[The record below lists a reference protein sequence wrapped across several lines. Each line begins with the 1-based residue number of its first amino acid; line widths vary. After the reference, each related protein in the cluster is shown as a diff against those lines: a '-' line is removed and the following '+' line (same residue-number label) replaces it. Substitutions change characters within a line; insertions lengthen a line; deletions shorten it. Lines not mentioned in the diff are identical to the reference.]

1 MLRIAS
7 APLVPSS
14 TQGPGRSAALTAG
27 EARNESPQD
36 IANEIAF
43 SKISPHK
50 RLSVYSLTARSR
62 PARTSFAGNAS
73 GEEQCQC
80 NATFQNPASFGR
92 NPAANEVDS
101 FGRTSATFR
110 ATLIESGT
118 IQCEHV
124 IVCLRAA
131 VAMPRLAR
139 ARATH
144 GRFLKCAISRDEC
157 RLAVALWGANI

>member
-80 NATFQNPASFGR
+80 NANFQNPSFFWPQSGSQRGR
-92 NPAANEVDS
+92 LV
-101 FGRTSATFR
+101 R
-110 ATLIESGT
+110 
-118 IQCEHV
+118 Q
-124 IVCLRAA
+124 
-131 VAMPRLAR
+131 
-139 ARATH
+139 
-144 GRFLKCAISRDEC
+144 
-157 RLAVALWGANI
+157 NIGDFSSHTD